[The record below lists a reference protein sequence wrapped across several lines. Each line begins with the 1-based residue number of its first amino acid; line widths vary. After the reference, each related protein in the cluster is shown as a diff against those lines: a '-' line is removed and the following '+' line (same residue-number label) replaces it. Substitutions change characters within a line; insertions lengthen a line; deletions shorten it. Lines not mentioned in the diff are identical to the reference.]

1 MMRSDCGVRG
11 RWLGC
16 FFVLWS
22 VVAAGCSS
30 DTPASGTGTSGN
42 SSAGMLATGAGAS
55 GGAAGAP
62 ADPPATFTQ
71 VYDMLFP
78 MTTNA
83 RCVACHSMPA
93 NDIANG
99 NLQMGSDKASAYAA
113 LVGRMSASTRCMNR
127 ALVVPNQPAMSLMV
141 LKLSANPPCGSRM
154 PIGGNA
160 LTDAQ
165 LSVVRGW
172 IAAGAKN
179 D

>member
-1 MMRSDCGVRG
+1 MQSDRG
-11 RWLGC
+11 FTRAWLCCFVVLWLGATASC
-16 FFVLWS
+16 
-22 VVAAGCSS
+22 GG
-30 DTPASGTGTSGN
+30 DTPAIGTGTSGN
-42 SSAGMLATGAGAS
+42 SSGGMLATSAGAS

-62 ADPPATFTQ
+62 SDPPATFTE
-71 VYDMLFP
+71 VYAMLFP

-113 LVGRMSASTRCMNR
+113 LVGRMSTSSRCMNR
-127 ALVVPNQPAMSLMV
+127 ALVVPKQPDMSLV
-141 LKLSANPPCGSRM
+141 VQKLSATPPCGNRM

-172 IAAGAKN
+172 IAAGAK
-179 D
+179 DD